1 MENRQEAFNKIGIEI
16 IKKFYKK
23 HLNFCKENRV
33 GVAEFTSGIG
43 LYSEAQY
50 KAAIVEDDGIGIYI
64 QTIDGLELKK
74 KLNKYTNIEKGLLD
88 IFSNYNDQIRFME
101 EL

>member
-1 MENRQEAFNKIGIEI
+1 MESRLETFNERGIEI
-16 IKKFYKK
+16 IKNFYQK

-33 GVAEFTSGIG
+33 GIAEFTSGIG

-50 KAAIVEDDGIGIYI
+50 KAAIVEEDGIGIYI
-64 QTIDGLELKK
+64 QTIDGLELKS
-74 KLNKYTNIEKGLLD
+74 KLNEYTNIEKGLLD